1 MFLSDPLRYIMT
13 FGSFIGY
20 SASFPKLIKDVF
32 CYLPDGEPESFEVGL
47 YITWRLG
54 GGRVG

>member
-1 MFLSDPLRYIMT
+1 MYKRILSDLIRYIMT

-32 CYLPDGEPESFEVGL
+32 CYLPDGEPESFLKFAGD
-47 YITWRLG
+47 G
-54 GGRVG
+54 SPS